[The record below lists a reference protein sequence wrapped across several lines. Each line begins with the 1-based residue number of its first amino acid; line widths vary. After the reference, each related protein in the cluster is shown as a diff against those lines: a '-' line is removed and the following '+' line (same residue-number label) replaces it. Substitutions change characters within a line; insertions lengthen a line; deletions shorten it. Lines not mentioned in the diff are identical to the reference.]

1 MIVKPERTTM
11 ATIQNKHLI
20 LRKKEKP
27 THTGSNRTQAQ
38 TAVED
43 TGGGGG
49 LNICTSEIAALD
61 SVDAS

>member
-1 MIVKPERTTM
+1 M

-49 LNICTSEIAALD
+49 GGGLNICTSEIAALD